1 MTDIICF
8 KIFRKSSLLTH
19 DLFYWPIYNLL
30 ILAKK
35 SPQRGGGVTHA
46 PWVFPLLNNQY
57 KYRGVFRN

>member
-35 SPQRGGGVTHA
+35 SPQGGGCDA
-46 PWVFPLLNNQY
+46 RPLGLPLT
-57 KYRGVFRN
+57 